1 MQNFGK
7 IKEKYNQLLSEG
19 LKSDNKNKNLFKKYI
34 KTLKENDALKTQFLI
49 YSNIENKVEPNE
61 FRANQ
66 YLKENIDL
74 LHKFDLKKL
83 QELNLT
89 LAESISLDESFS
101 YTKSKLHENISK
113 IIFTKKNATNID
125 EYMTAYNEVVDYI
138 VNNKVKE
145 ITESVDL
152 PVSVLTNIMADKF
165 NEAYSEL
172 NESEKEVLTL
182 IINSKSEDKKN
193 IYHNMIDECISL
205 VDKHLTLDNTRGEL
219 AGKLIKVKD
228 KLITEKNS
236 FNEDSFED
244 GISKL
249 IELKN
254 NLN

>member
-1 MQNFGK
+1 MK
-7 IKEKYNQLLSEG
+7 IFLRLS
-19 LKSDNKNKNLFKKYI
+19 L
-34 KTLKENDALKTQFLI
+34 
-49 YSNIENKVEPNE
+49 P
-61 FRANQ
+61 
-66 YLKENIDL
+66 
-74 LHKFDLKKL
+74 
-83 QELNLT
+83 
-89 LAESISLDESFS
+89 
-101 YTKSKLHENISK
+101 
-113 IIFTKKNATNID
+113 KKNATNID

-228 KLITEKNS
+228 KLIAEKNS